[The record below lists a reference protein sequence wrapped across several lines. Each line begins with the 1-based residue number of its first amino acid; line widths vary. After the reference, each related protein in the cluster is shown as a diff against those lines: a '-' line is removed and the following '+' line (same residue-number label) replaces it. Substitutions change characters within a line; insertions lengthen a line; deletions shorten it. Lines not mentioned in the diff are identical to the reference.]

1 MSQYGVAAGETPR
14 GVPKCLKAISPWE
27 GVENFY
33 HDLFREGG
41 IKETGF
47 PVFWWHTEVKPTINC
62 SEEEFIENEGQLPA
76 ALLEAHPFYDDYWK
90 GKVADTRNIE
100 LPMLICAS
108 FSDQGLHTRPSFR
121 IFQKARSENKWV
133 YTHRSLKW
141 DAYYSREV
149 QELTKSFFDCFLKD
163 SSDNGFL
170 ENEPVRLE
178 VRSSRDV
185 IHEVRGESEWPL
197 ARTQYTKLFLRENL
211 QLSTEPGSKYEFQ
224 YDARSQQLRLKYT
237 FDQDTEITGYMK
249 LRVWVEARGD
259 NKTPVPPDD
268 MAIFVGVDKLDREGN
283 RVPFY
288 GSVGNFE
295 DLLTRG
301 LLSVARRALD
311 TELSTTWEPFLL
323 GSIHEPLA
331 PGDIVS
337 AEIGLNPS
345 STHFFAGEAMELII
359 SPGVIVSSPPYIKDN
374 SCNRGQHVIHT
385 GGEFDSHLLIPVI
398 PPS

>member
-1 MSQYGVAAGETPR
+1 
-14 GVPKCLKAISPWE
+14 
-27 GVENFY
+27 
-33 HDLFREGG
+33 
-41 IKETGF
+41 
-47 PVFWWHTEVKPTINC
+47 
-62 SEEEFIENEGQLPA
+62 
-76 ALLEAHPFYDDYWK
+76 
-90 GKVADTRNIE
+90 
-100 LPMLICAS
+100 
-108 FSDQGLHTRPSFR
+108 
-121 IFQKARSENKWV
+121 
-133 YTHRSLKW
+133 
-141 DAYYSREV
+141 
-149 QELTKSFFDCFLKD
+149 
-163 SSDNGFL
+163 
-170 ENEPVRLE
+170 
-178 VRSSRDV
+178 
-185 IHEVRGESEWPL
+185 
-197 ARTQYTKLFLRENL
+197 
-211 QLSTEPGSKYEFQ
+211 
-224 YDARSQQLRLKYT
+224 
-237 FDQDTEITGYMK
+237 
-249 LRVWVEARGD
+249 
-259 NKTPVPPDD
+259 